1 MGSWHVGG
9 PVVRALYALVVSVLL
24 PCLFVVGTSAPAHAS
39 CAYVKVNAASA
50 AAGVTAFSAG
60 VHTETKLVCSPG
72 PSSVDAP
79 GSANGSGSAPEPI
92 SLPPGGEWRHSSE
105 CRIVGGGRCTST
117 ETCADGSSAT
127 SWWYETA
134 DYNQLYQ
141 HETCPSAP
149 SAERKPQLTVEM
161 IANGFRTLP
170 MPAAPLVIQPPNGK
184 TLVNFRTVFYT
195 TQQPF
200 DRSIRLLGHR
210 VDFRIKPSEYTFL
223 FGDGH
228 WLTTHEPGKPFTT
241 VEALDGNITHKYLTK
256 GTFHPSLNTTYG
268 ADFRVDGGAWR
279 PVNGTVTIE
288 GPKLALETLTATPV
302 LVD

>member
-1 MGSWHVGG
+1 MRRRSN
-9 PVVRALYALVVSVLL
+9 ALGLALVLFALVLWPTHPTAASSCGDKCASAETTATGL
-24 PCLFVVGTSAPAHAS
+24 RGGIKQEIGSDTETRQSESTSASTSRHEGTYHQKPV
-39 CAYVKVNAASA
+39 CALGGAALCRQVQTCANGEVMQQSWYQTPNGA
-50 AAGVTAFSAG
+50 EDTSVW
-60 VHTETKLVCSPG
+60 CPG
-72 PSSVDAP
+72 MVDAP
-79 GSANGSGSAPEPI
+79 SPAIETLTTG
-92 SLPPGGEWRHSSE
+92 
-105 CRIVGGGRCTST
+105 RILQAFKTIK
-117 ETCADGSSAT
+117 
-127 SWWYETA
+127 
-134 DYNQLYQ
+134 L
-141 HETCPSAP
+141 
-149 SAERKPQLTVEM
+149 
-161 IANGFRTLP
+161 
-170 MPAAPLVIQPPNGK
+170 PAAPLVIQPPNGK